1 MYPALQ
7 RVDENSVTSGRFYL
21 FIGGSWLHFSH
32 SPLYLSL
39 SLSFYSSNFVHS
51 RRTWPAFKSPENAT
65 DSMARSLVTSI
76 TSLYLYRVGITE
88 MK

>member
-32 SPLYLSL
+32 SLSF
-39 SLSFYSSNFVHS
+39 SLSFYLSNFVHF

-76 TSLYLYRVGITE
+76 TSLYVYRVGITE
-88 MK
+88 IK